1 MARTKIP
8 SINEVS
14 KYLTKGKILPIYFL
28 IGEDDYS
35 IDNTIEEIRKSVE
48 PLVLSEFDKEF
59 ISLDKN
65 SNLSQILD
73 LAYSFPFGGGKKLL
87 VIKNFENLSNKKELN
102 SYVNN
107 SAEFSVVVI
116 AQYSKAPAEPLKEP
130 FNLLLEKKYL
140 FEARTETGDDLI
152 EWVIHRAEKMN
163 LEFSNDFA
171 RGLIEI
177 TGNDKGL
184 LEMQL
189 QKISDYS
196 INKPKLS
203 FDEIKK
209 ITSPTKQYSVF
220 DLQDSL
226 GAGNK
231 SKAVE
236 IAFNLIDAGVELVMI
251 INMLA
256 KFINTVAQ
264 ITEMV
269 RSKINDIE
277 ASQMIGVSRY
287 YYINC
292 KKATYFISDER
303 LLKASNALLNADLS
317 VKTTNTEPKTV
328 LLVLISEMMG

>member
-73 LAYSFPFGGGKKLL
+73 LAFSFPFGGGKKLL

-196 INKPKLS
+196 INRPKLS

>member
-1 MARTKIP
+1 MAKAKIP

-14 KYLTKGKILPIYFL
+14 KYLAKERLLPLFFL

-35 IDNTIEEIRKSVE
+35 IDNAIEEIRKSVE
-48 PLVLSEFDKEF
+48 PHVLSEFDKEF

-65 SNLSQILD
+65 SNLTQILD

-87 VIKNFENLSNKKELN
+87 VIKNFENLSNKKDLS

-107 SAEFSVVVI
+107 SAEFSVLVF
-116 AQYSKAPAEPLKEP
+116 AQYSKAPTEPLKEP
-130 FNLLLEKKYL
+130 YNLLFEKKYL
-140 FEARTETGDDLI
+140 FEARNETGDDLI
-152 EWVIHRAEKMN
+152 EWVMNRTEKLN
-163 LEFSNDFA
+163 LGFSNDFA

-209 ITSPTKQYSVF
+209 ITSPTKQYSIF

-251 INMLA
+251 VNMLA

-264 ITEMV
+264 ITEMI
-269 RSKINDIE
+269 RSKVNDNE

-292 KKATYFISDER
+292 KKARYFMSDER
-303 LLKASNALLNADLS
+303 LLRASSALLNADLS

-328 LLVLISEMMG
+328 LLVLVSEMLG

>member
-14 KYLTKGKILPIYFL
+14 KYLTKEKILPIYFL

-196 INKPKLS
+196 INRPKLS

>member
-73 LAYSFPFGGGKKLL
+73 LAFSFPFGGGKKLL

>member
-152 EWVIHRAEKMN
+152 EWVIQRTEKMN

-196 INKPKLS
+196 INRPKLS

>member
-14 KYLTKGKILPIYFL
+14 KYFTKEKILPIYFL

-152 EWVIHRAEKMN
+152 EWVIQRTEKMN

-189 QKISDYS
+189 RKISDYS
-196 INKPKLS
+196 INRPKLS

>member
-196 INKPKLS
+196 INRPKLS

>member
-152 EWVIHRAEKMN
+152 EWVIQRTEKMN

>member
-14 KYLTKGKILPIYFL
+14 KYLIKEKILPIYFL

-196 INKPKLS
+196 INRPKLS

-328 LLVLISEMMG
+328 LLVLISEMIR